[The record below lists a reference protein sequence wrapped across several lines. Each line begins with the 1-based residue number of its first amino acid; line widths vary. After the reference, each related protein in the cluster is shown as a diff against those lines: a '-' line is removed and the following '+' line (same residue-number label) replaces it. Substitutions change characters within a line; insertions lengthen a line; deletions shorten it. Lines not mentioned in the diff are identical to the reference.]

1 MTASTSRRGY
11 PARVVG
17 TGQDSAG
24 LRARILTATREL
36 LIEGRDPRAVSIAR
50 VCARAACTP
59 PSLYHYFATK
69 DVLLSEVCDAAMR
82 DFMSG
87 LQGRVS
93 TITDPLEELS
103 ARGTAYLEWG
113 LANPGE
119 YRVLFDRPSWA
130 VAGEQRPADP
140 GNGLAD
146 LVDNVVRCRLAGKLS
161 TEGDPFT
168 QALAL
173 WAQVHG
179 LTMLAISNPN
189 IPAHVLHRA
198 LQASQSWQ
206 LGIPMPPGHL
216 PQPRGDAEG

>member
-1 MTASTSRRGY
+1 M
-11 PARVVG
+11 VG
-17 TGQDSAG
+17 TGQDSGG
-24 LRARILTATREL
+24 LRGRILEATRQL

-69 DVLLSEVCDAAMR
+69 DVLLGEVCDGVMR
-82 DFMSG
+82 EFMSG
-87 LQGRVS
+87 LQLQVR
-93 TITDPLEELS
+93 TITDPLEELA

-130 VAGEQRPADP
+130 VAGEQRPADT
-140 GNGLAD
+140 GNGLAE

-161 TEGDPFT
+161 TDRDPFI

-173 WAQVHG
+173 WGEVHG
-179 LTMLAISNPN
+179 LTMLAIANPG
-189 IPAHVLHRA
+189 IPPHVLHGA
-198 LQASQSWQ
+198 LQASQAWQ
-206 LGIPMPPGHL
+206 LGVS
-216 PQPRGDAEG
+216 PRA